1 MKRFRTQAVIAALI
15 VPAVVVAV
23 GATSASAAS
32 RQAGRG
38 GPVITHVRTVT
49 TFDYAAGQ
57 QPENVT
63 INPDGSLTIS
73 MLGFLNG
80 QPPELL
86 RISRS
91 GQRTVLV
98 TGRPGEAIGG
108 NARGRD
114 GSIYYNVL
122 SADPSRSGVWRLPPA
137 GIPERISALPAGEF
151 LNGLTIDA
159 GSQTLYAAD
168 SLASTIWSVPAPGGP
183 AKAWLINPALGP
195 SQPGPGHFG
204 ANGVTFHNGAVW
216 ASDTDL
222 GTLLRV
228 PVTATGAPGPIKV
241 IASNL
246 AGIDDFKF
254 LSDRSDVAFVALNAP
269 DEIAVVY
276 PDGRSK
282 IVLTAADGLASPTDT
297 AVRGTRIYI
306 TNAGIAAP
314 HDAKLLR
321 GKINLAALLDETA
334 S

>member
-1 MKRFRTQAVIAALI
+1 MKRFRAQTVITALI
-15 VPAVVVAV
+15 VPAVVAV
-23 GATSASAAS
+23 GATSSAAS
-32 RQAGRG
+32 RPEGRG
-38 GPVITHVRTVT
+38 GPIITHVRTVT

-122 SADPSRSGVWRLPPA
+122 SSDPSRSGVWRLPA
-137 GIPERISALPAGEF
+137 GGIPERIAALPAGEF

-168 SLASTIWSVPAPGGP
+168 SLASTIWSVPASGGP
-183 AKAWLINPALGP
+183 AKAWLVSPALGP
-195 SQPGPGHFG
+195 SQPGPDHFG

-216 ASDTDL
+216 ASNTDL

-241 IASNL
+241 IANNL

-254 LSDRSDVAFVALNAP
+254 LSNRSDVAFVALNAP
-269 DEIAVVY
+269 DEIVVVY

-282 IVLTAADGLASPTDT
+282 IVLTAANGLASPTDT

-306 TNAGIAAP
+306 TNAGIATP
-314 HDAKLLR
+314 HDTKLLR